1 MNQQT
6 LFRNQNGRPR
16 PIADSKPRVSPMQ
29 RSLPLN
35 SPKPDPLPE
44 PEPEAETVYDMATQ
58 ARHMANL
65 ATAFA
70 RAYGCYITP
79 KAAIEIARIIT
90 RPEHRYAFGEFDED
104 DEPQAT

>member
-1 MNQQT
+1 MAQQT

-16 PIADSKPRVSPMQ
+16 PIADSQPRVSPLQ
-29 RSLPLN
+29 RSLPRH

-44 PEPEAETVYDMATQ
+44 PEPEAETVYDMAAQ

-65 ATAFA
+65 TTAFA

-79 KAAIEIARIIT
+79 ETAMGITRIIM

-104 DEPQAT
+104 DELQAT